1 MEKFKYSLLVL
12 FGACSYG
19 VLSTIFKLGF
29 INGFSAHQ
37 LLGGQYVFGWIGLLL
52 LVLFVSRHEV
62 TKKQFFSLLTVGT
75 TMSMTGIFY
84 AISVEELPASIAVVL
99 LFQFT
104 WIGVVIEAIANRT
117 FPSREKVI
125 SIIILFAGTLFA
137 GGVFEGLGQNFSTK
151 GMIFGLLAAV
161 SFSFYVFASGRVA
174 TEVPP
179 YTKSFLMTTSA
190 TLIVCLFFPPTFLT
204 DGALQ
209 AGLWKY
215 AFFLGLFGV
224 VVPVICFS
232 IGVPKVGTGLGTI
245 LGAAELPTAIIAS
258 ITLVHEVVTF
268 MQWIGIIVIL
278 LGIFTPQLLTARK
291 EKNVI
296 ACIVL
301 KNINLLINGNK
312 VIMWYNFKSIWRY
325 K

>member
-1 MEKFKYSLLVL
+1 
-12 FGACSYG
+12 
-19 VLSTIFKLGF
+19 
-29 INGFSAHQ
+29 
-37 LLGGQYVFGWIGLLL
+37 
-52 LVLFVSRHEV
+52 
-62 TKKQFFSLLTVGT
+62 
-75 TMSMTGIFY
+75 MSMTGIFY

-190 TLIVCLFFPPTFLT
+190 TLIVCLFFPPTF
-204 DGALQ
+204 
-209 AGLWKY
+209 
-215 AFFLGLFGV
+215 
-224 VVPVICFS
+224 
-232 IGVPKVGTGLGTI
+232 
-245 LGAAELPTAIIAS
+245 
-258 ITLVHEVVTF
+258 
-268 MQWIGIIVIL
+268 
-278 LGIFTPQLLTARK
+278 
-291 EKNVI
+291 
-296 ACIVL
+296 
-301 KNINLLINGNK
+301 
-312 VIMWYNFKSIWRY
+312 
-325 K
+325 

>member
-1 MEKFKYSLLVL
+1 MEKFKFSLLVL

-29 INGFSAHQ
+29 MNGFSAHE

-52 LVLFVSRHEV
+52 LVLFFSRHKV
-62 TKKQFFSLLTVGT
+62 SKKQALSLLAVGT

-104 WIGVVIEAIANRT
+104 WIGVVIEAIANKT
-117 FPSREKVI
+117 LPSREKVI

-151 GMIFGLLAAV
+151 GIIFGLLAAV
-161 SFSFYVFASGRVA
+161 SFSFYIFASGRVA
-174 TEVPP
+174 TNVPP

-190 TLIVCLFFPPTFLT
+190 TLIVCLIFPPTFLT

-215 AFFLGLFGV
+215 AFFLGFFGV

-258 ITLVHEVVTF
+258 ITLVHEVVSPL
-268 MQWIGIIVIL
+268 QWFGIVCIL
-278 LGIFTPQLLTARK
+278 LGIFTPQILTARK
-291 EKNVI
+291 EK
-296 ACIVL
+296 
-301 KNINLLINGNK
+301 KQNIER
-312 VIMWYNFKSIWRY
+312 SA
-325 K
+325 

>member
-12 FGACSYG
+12 FGACGYG
-19 VLSTIFKLGF
+19 ILSTIFKLGF

-37 LLGGQYVFGWIGLLL
+37 LLGGQYVFGWIGLFL
-52 LVLFVSRHEV
+52 LVLFFSRHKV
-62 TKKQFFSLLTVGT
+62 TKTILFITNRRNNNEYDWD
-75 TMSMTGIFY
+75 FY

-104 WIGVVIEAIANRT
+104 WIGVIIEAIANRT
-117 FPSREKVI
+117 FPSRDKII
-125 SIIILFAGTLFA
+125 SILILFAGTLFA
-137 GGVFEGLGQNFSTK
+137 GGVFEGLGQSFSTK
-151 GMIFGLLAAV
+151 GIIFGLLVCCLFFILCFCKRTRRYRCSAL
-161 SFSFYVFASGRVA
+161 Y
-174 TEVPP
+174 
-179 YTKSFLMTTSA
+179 KSFLMTTSA

-232 IGVPKVGTGLGTI
+232 IGVPKVGTGLSTI
-245 LGAAELPTAIIAS
+245 LGATELPTAIIAS

-268 MQWIGIIVIL
+268 MQWIGIIFIL
-278 LGIFTPQLLTARK
+278 VGIFTPQSLTARK
-291 EKNVI
+291 ERKHNRVHS
-296 ACIVL
+296 A
-301 KNINLLINGNK
+301 
-312 VIMWYNFKSIWRY
+312 
-325 K
+325 

>member
-1 MEKFKYSLLVL
+1 MEKFKFSLLVL

-29 INGFSAHQ
+29 MNGFSAHE
-37 LLGGQYVFGWIGLLL
+37 LLGGQYVFGWVGLLL
-52 LVLFVSRHEV
+52 LVLFFSRHKIS
-62 TKKQFFSLLTVGT
+62 KKQAFSLLAVGT

-104 WIGVVIEAIANRT
+104 WIGVVIEAIANKT
-117 FPSREKVI
+117 LPSREKVI
-125 SIIILFAGTLFA
+125 SIIILFAGTLLA

-151 GMIFGLLAAV
+151 GIIFGLLAAV
-161 SFSFYVFASGRVA
+161 SFSFYIFASGRVA
-174 TEVPP
+174 TNVPP

-190 TLIVCLFFPPTFLT
+190 TLIVCLLFPPTFLT

-215 AFFLGLFGV
+215 AFFLGFFGV

-232 IGVPKVGTGLGTI
+232 IGVPKVGIGLGTI

-258 ITLVHEVVTF
+258 ITLVHEVVSLL
-268 MQWIGIIVIL
+268 QWLGIVCIL
-278 LGIFTPQLLTARK
+278 IGIFTPQFLTVRK
-291 EKNVI
+291 EK
-296 ACIVL
+296 
-301 KNINLLINGNK
+301 KRNIEQ
-312 VIMWYNFKSIWRY
+312 SA
-325 K
+325 

>member
-1 MEKFKYSLLVL
+1 MEKFKFSLLVL

-29 INGFSAHQ
+29 MNGFSAHE

-52 LVLFVSRHEV
+52 LVLFFSRHNIS
-62 TKKQFFSLLTVGT
+62 KKQTFSLLAVGT

-104 WIGVVIEAIANRT
+104 WIGVVIEAIANKT
-117 FPSREKVI
+117 LPSREKVI
-125 SIIILFAGTLFA
+125 SILILFAGTLFA

-151 GMIFGLLAAV
+151 GIIFGLLAAV
-161 SFSFYVFASGRVA
+161 SFSFYIFASGRVA
-174 TEVPP
+174 TTVPP

-190 TLIVCLFFPPTFLT
+190 TLIVCLIFPPTFLT

-209 AGLWKY
+209 DGLWKY
-215 AFFLGLFGV
+215 AFFLGFFGV
-224 VVPVICFS
+224 IVPVICFS

-258 ITLVHEVVTF
+258 ITLVHEVVSLL
-268 MQWIGIIVIL
+268 QWLGIIFIL
-278 LGIFTPQLLTARK
+278 IGIFTPQILTARR
-291 EKNVI
+291 EKRRNVEQS
-296 ACIVL
+296 A
-301 KNINLLINGNK
+301 
-312 VIMWYNFKSIWRY
+312 
-325 K
+325 

>member
-29 INGFSAHQ
+29 IDGFSAHQ

-52 LVLFVSRHEV
+52 LVLFVSRHKV

-117 FPSREKVI
+117 LPSREKVI
-125 SIIILFAGTLFA
+125 SIIILFTGTLFA

-151 GMIFGLLAAV
+151 GIIFGLLAAV

-232 IGVPKVGTGLGTI
+232 IGVPKVETGLSTI

-268 MQWIGIIVIL
+268 MQWIGILFIL
-278 LGIFTPQLLTARK
+278 FGIFTPQLLTARK
-291 EKNVI
+291 TKKHSSVHS
-296 ACIVL
+296 A
-301 KNINLLINGNK
+301 
-312 VIMWYNFKSIWRY
+312 
-325 K
+325 

>member
-1 MEKFKYSLLVL
+1 MP
-12 FGACSYG
+12 
-19 VLSTIFKLGF
+19 I
-29 INGFSAHQ
+29 
-37 LLGGQYVFGWIGLLL
+37 
-52 LVLFVSRHEV
+52 
-62 TKKQFFSLLTVGT
+62 
-75 TMSMTGIFY
+75 
-84 AISVEELPASIAVVL
+84 LPTNL
-99 LFQFT
+99 
-104 WIGVVIEAIANRT
+104 
-117 FPSREKVI
+117 
-125 SIIILFAGTLFA
+125 
-137 GGVFEGLGQNFSTK
+137 
-151 GMIFGLLAAV
+151 
-161 SFSFYVFASGRVA
+161 
-174 TEVPP
+174 
-179 YTKSFLMTTSA
+179 
-190 TLIVCLFFPPTFLT
+190 LT

-301 KNINLLINGNK
+301 KNIKLLINGNK
-312 VIMWYNFKSIWRY
+312 VTMWYNFKSIWRY

>member
-1 MEKFKYSLLVL
+1 MEKFKFSLLVL

-29 INGFSAHQ
+29 MNGFSAHE
-37 LLGGQYVFGWIGLLL
+37 LLGGQYVFGWVGLLL
-52 LVLFVSRHEV
+52 LVLFFSRHKIS
-62 TKKQFFSLLTVGT
+62 KKQAFSLLAVGT

-104 WIGVVIEAIANRT
+104 WIGVVIEAIANKT
-117 FPSREKVI
+117 LPSREKVI
-125 SIIILFAGTLFA
+125 SIIILFAGTLLA

-151 GMIFGLLAAV
+151 GIIFGLLAAV
-161 SFSFYVFASGRVA
+161 SFSFYIFASGRVA
-174 TEVPP
+174 TNVPP

-190 TLIVCLFFPPTFLT
+190 TLIVCLIFPPTFLT

-232 IGVPKVGTGLGTI
+232 IGVPKVGIGLGTI

-258 ITLVHEVVTF
+258 ITLVHEVVSLL
-268 MQWIGIIVIL
+268 QWLGILCIL
-278 LGIFTPQLLTARK
+278 IGIFTPQFLIVRK
-291 EKNVI
+291 EK
-296 ACIVL
+296 
-301 KNINLLINGNK
+301 KRNIEQ
-312 VIMWYNFKSIWRY
+312 SA
-325 K
+325 

>member
-1 MEKFKYSLLVL
+1 MKKFKFSLLVL

-29 INGFSAHQ
+29 MNGFSAHE

-52 LVLFVSRHEV
+52 LVLLISRHKV
-62 TKKQFFSLLTVGT
+62 STKQVLSLLAVGT

-117 FPSREKVI
+117 FPSREKII

-137 GGVFEGLGQNFSTK
+137 GGVFEGIGQNFSTK
-151 GMIFGLLAAV
+151 GIIFGLLAAV
-161 SFSFYVFASGRVA
+161 SFSFYIFASGRVA
-174 TEVPP
+174 TNVPP

-190 TLIVCLFFPPTFLT
+190 TLIVCLIFPPNFLT

-215 AFFLGLFGV
+215 AFFLGFFGV

-258 ITLVHEVVTF
+258 ITLIHEVVSLL
-268 MQWIGIIVIL
+268 QWLGIVCIL
-278 LGIFTPQLLTARK
+278 LGIFTPQILTARK
-291 EKNVI
+291 ERKR
-296 ACIVL
+296 
-301 KNINLLINGNK
+301 NIEQ
-312 VIMWYNFKSIWRY
+312 SA
-325 K
+325 

>member
-1 MEKFKYSLLVL
+1 MGKLNYSLLVL

-29 INGFSAHQ
+29 LDGFSAHE
-37 LLGGQYVFGWIGLLL
+37 LLGGQYVFGWVGLLL
-52 LVLFVSRHEV
+52 LVLFFSRHTV
-62 TKKQFFSLLTVGT
+62 TKKQFFSLLTVGS

-104 WIGVVIEAIANRT
+104 WIGVLIEAVANKT
-117 FPSREKVI
+117 FPSREKIV
-125 SIIILFAGTLFA
+125 SIIILFIGTLFA
-137 GGVFEGLGQNFSTK
+137 GGVFEGLGHSLSTR
-151 GMIFGLLAAV
+151 GIIFGLLAAV
-161 SFSFYVFASGRVA
+161 SFSFYIFASGRIA
-174 TEVPP
+174 TDVPP

-190 TLIVCLFFPPTFLT
+190 ALIVCLIFPPTFLT
-204 DGALQ
+204 NGALQ

-215 AFFLGLFGV
+215 GLFLGLFGV

-258 ITLVHEVVTF
+258 ITLVHEVVSPL
-268 MQWIGIIVIL
+268 QWCGIICIL
-278 LGIFTPQLLTARK
+278 LGIAAPQYLTMRK
-291 EKNVI
+291 EKR
-296 ACIVL
+296 
-301 KNINLLINGNK
+301 
-312 VIMWYNFKSIWRY
+312 KSVQRAVS
-325 K
+325 

>member
-19 VLSTIFKLGF
+19 ILSTIFKLGF

-37 LLGGQYVFGWIGLLL
+37 LLGGQYVFGWIGLFL
-52 LVLFVSRHEV
+52 LVLFFSHHKV
-62 TKKQFFSLLTVGT
+62 TKKHFFSLLTVGT

-104 WIGVVIEAIANRT
+104 WIGVIIEAIANRT
-117 FPSREKVI
+117 FPSRDKII
-125 SIIILFAGTLFA
+125 SILILFAGTLFA
-137 GGVFEGLGQNFSTK
+137 GGVFEGLGQSFSTK
-151 GMIFGLLAAV
+151 GIIFGLLAAV

-174 TEVPP
+174 TDVPP

-232 IGVPKVGTGLGTI
+232 IGVPKVGTGLSTI

-268 MQWIGIIVIL
+268 MQWIGIIFIL
-278 LGIFTPQLLTARK
+278 VGIFTPQLLTARK
-291 EKNVI
+291 ERKHNRVHS
-296 ACIVL
+296 A
-301 KNINLLINGNK
+301 
-312 VIMWYNFKSIWRY
+312 
-325 K
+325 

>member
-29 INGFSAHQ
+29 IDGFSAHQ

-52 LVLFVSRHEV
+52 LVLFVSRHKV

-125 SIIILFAGTLFA
+125 SIIILFTGTLFA

-161 SFSFYVFASGRVA
+161 SFSFYVLQVGVLLQKFRLIRKA
-174 TEVPP
+174 
-179 YTKSFLMTTSA
+179 FLWQQ
-190 TLIVCLFFPPTFLT
+190 
-204 DGALQ
+204 AL
-209 AGLWKY
+209 
-215 AFFLGLFGV
+215 
-224 VVPVICFS
+224 
-232 IGVPKVGTGLGTI
+232 
-245 LGAAELPTAIIAS
+245 
-258 ITLVHEVVTF
+258 
-268 MQWIGIIVIL
+268 L
-278 LGIFTPQLLTARK
+278 LSYVYSSRQPF
-291 EKNVI
+291 
-296 ACIVL
+296 
-301 KNINLLINGNK
+301 
-312 VIMWYNFKSIWRY
+312 
-325 K
+325 

>member
-1 MEKFKYSLLVL
+1 MEKFKFSLLVL

-29 INGFSAHQ
+29 MNGFSAHE

-52 LVLFVSRHEV
+52 LVLFFSRHKV
-62 TKKQFFSLLTVGT
+62 SKKQAFSLLAVGT

-104 WIGVVIEAIANRT
+104 WIGVVIEAIANKKL
-117 FPSREKVI
+117 PSREKVI

-137 GGVFEGLGQNFSTK
+137 GGLFEGLGQNFSTK
-151 GMIFGLLAAV
+151 GIIFGLLAAV
-161 SFSFYVFASGRVA
+161 SFFFFFFASGRVA
-174 TEVPP
+174 TTVPP

-190 TLIVCLFFPPTFLT
+190 ALIVCLLFPPTFLT

-215 AFFLGLFGV
+215 AFFLGFFGV
-224 VVPVICFS
+224 VIPVICFS

-258 ITLVHEVVTF
+258 ITLVHEVVSPL
-268 MQWIGIIVIL
+268 QWLGIVCIL
-278 LGIFTPQLLTARK
+278 VGIFTPQILTARK
-291 EKNVI
+291 EKKRKIEQI
-296 ACIVL
+296 A
-301 KNINLLINGNK
+301 
-312 VIMWYNFKSIWRY
+312 
-325 K
+325 